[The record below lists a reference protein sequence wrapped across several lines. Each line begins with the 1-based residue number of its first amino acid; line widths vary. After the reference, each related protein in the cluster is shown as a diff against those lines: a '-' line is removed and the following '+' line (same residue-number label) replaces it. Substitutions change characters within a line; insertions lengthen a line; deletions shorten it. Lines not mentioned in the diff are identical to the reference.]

1 MHGPGGPGTERGRIG
16 RSQWGR
22 GVVDLQKDGSFGED
36 GAAAVPPPHAL
47 PPRSDHDGL
56 SLLVILLLIAGTF
69 LFLEWQAWRDVRSEI
84 SGDLDNLAQG
94 TARTLQQS
102 LARAQDDL
110 MFFSR
115 HLDAV
120 DFAKGEASDER
131 RAAQIQLWTDHLNGF
146 SDLRGFQL
154 LNANGDVVLSTAG
167 LPPSPDESGWLA
179 VLRGGAHP
187 SRRMLMSDV
196 RMDGGADAAS
206 LVLADPLYDRNGVPL
221 GAMTAVVDLTY
232 FQKIVDH
239 FGLGREGLVEVRRID
254 TGHLL
259 LRHPQDAARLN
270 RGGTGPVLARV
281 AAGELS
287 GVGDGLLAEDGI
299 SRRYAFQVVPGFPL
313 VAIASLSEG
322 DYLAAWRGQA
332 VLTGLLLA
340 GVSLL
345 MVWQFLR
352 QRRIQ
357 DVLRDANQA
366 LRRGDALLAESEQRF
381 RATFE
386 QAAVGIVHNGFDR
399 RILRV
404 NRKVCDILGYAP
416 EELIGKSY
424 LDFTHGDDATVSD
437 EAVAP
442 LLRGEKTSVT
452 WEKRFLGSRGQVV
465 WGRLTASLQRDAAG
479 VPLHFITVLEDV
491 TQRRQ
496 VEAALQAEA
505 VRYQHLLRTASDG
518 IYVVD
523 EDGALCEASE
533 SFLAMLG
540 YGAEEARGLNMRDWE
555 ADIPAA
561 AISERIRSFMSDLS
575 SVVETRHRRKDG
587 SVFDVELHVRKVVLE
602 GRRYLYASCRDVS
615 GRKQADAARERAEM
629 ELRATGARMRLVLD
643 TAAQGIV
650 GMDDEARIVFANHAA
665 AEMLGWRSA
674 DMMLSR
680 QASESLGHRLADGQ
694 SCRISKGTCAIRAT
708 LSDGEVR
715 RVADELFCGPNGVL
729 HPVEYVVAPLLVEGI
744 PVGAVVVF
752 HDISERKAMEEDLR
766 RSNAEL
772 EQFAYVASHDLRQPL
787 RMISSYLNLIERQL
801 GETLDPELKTFFGFA
816 MGGAKRMDMLI
827 LDLLDYSRVGRAH
840 PPLHPV
846 ALDEVARDAVENL
859 QVAVTEAEAAVTLEG
874 PFPTVLGDRGELTR
888 LFQNLIGNAVKY
900 RVPGR
905 PCRVSVRCLAVGRD
919 WQIAVQDNG
928 IGIDPKDYDRAFG
941 VFQRLVPK
949 SHYEGTGIG
958 LAVCRK
964 IIEHH
969 HGRIWIESKLDEG
982 SSFLFTLPMMPAEAD
997 PAGVVAAVE

>member
-1 MHGPGGPGTERGRIG
+1 M
-16 RSQWGR
+16 
-22 GVVDLQKDGSFGED
+22 VDLHKNTSFGEA
-36 GAAAVPPPHAL
+36 G
-47 PPRSDHDGL
+47 RDGL
-56 SLLVILLLIAGTF
+56 WLLAILLLIAGTF
-69 LFLEWQAWRDVRSEI
+69 AFLEWQAWRDVRSEI

-102 LARAQDDL
+102 LARTQDDL
-110 MFFSR
+110 MFFTR
-115 HLDAV
+115 HLDAA
-120 DFAKGEASDER
+120 DFRKDGGGAR
-131 RAAQIQLWTDHLNGF
+131 RAAQLQLWSDHLSGF
-146 SDLRGFQL
+146 PDLRGFRL
-154 LNANGDVVLSTAG
+154 LNAEGDVVLSTPGLAPLAETGAG
-167 LPPSPDESGWLA
+167 APSPRA
-179 VLRGGAHP
+179 GAHP
-187 SRRMLMSDV
+187 PRRMQMSDV

-206 LVLADPLYDRNGVPL
+206 LVLADPVQGPDGTLL
-221 GAMTAVVDLTY
+221 GAMTAVLDLTY
-232 FQKIVDH
+232 FQRIVDH
-239 FGLGREGLVEVRRID
+239 FGLGREGLLEVRRTD
-254 TGHLL
+254 NGHLL

-270 RGGTGPVLARV
+270 RGGTGPVMARV
-281 AAGELS
+281 AAGQMS

-332 VLTGLLLA
+332 LLTGLLLA
-340 GVSLL
+340 GLSLL
-345 MVWQFLR
+345 MGWQFLR

-357 DVLRDANQA
+357 AVLRAANQA
-366 LRRGDALLAESEQRF
+366 LRQGDTLLAESEQRF

-404 NRKVCDILGYAP
+404 NRKVCEILGYTP
-416 EELIGKSY
+416 EELTGKSY

-442 LLRGEKTSVT
+442 LLRGEKTSVS
-452 WEKRFLGSRGQVV
+452 WEKRFLGPTGRVV

-523 EDGALCEASE
+523 EAGALCEASE

-540 YGAEEARGLNMRDWE
+540 YGAEEARRLNMRDWE
-555 ADIPAA
+555 TAAAAA
-561 AISERIRSFMSDLS
+561 AIPERIRGFMSDLPC
-575 SVVETRHRRKDG
+575 VVETRHRRKDG

-650 GMDDEARIVFANHAA
+650 GMDDEARIVFANRAA
-665 AEMLGWRSA
+665 AEMLGWRGTEL
-674 DMMLSR
+674 MLSR
-680 QASESLGHRLADGQ
+680 PAAEALGHRLADGGSCQ
-694 SCRISKGTCAIRAT
+694 SSAGGCAIRAT
-708 LSDGEVR
+708 LRDGEVR
-715 RVADELFCGPNGVL
+715 RVSDEMFCGPDGVT

-787 RMISSYLNLIERQL
+787 RMISSYLNLIERHL
-801 GETLDPELKTFFGFA
+801 GDSLDPEIKTFFGFA

-827 LDLLDYSRVGRAH
+827 LDLLEYSRAGRARL
-840 PPLHPV
+840 PLQPV
-846 ALDEVARDAVENL
+846 PLDEVARDAVENL
-859 QVAVTEAEAAVTLEG
+859 QVAVAEAGAEVTLDG
-874 PFPTVLGDRGELTR
+874 LFPTVRGDRGELVR

-900 RVPGR
+900 RLPER
-905 PCRVSVRCLAVGRD
+905 PCRVWVRCKAAGGD
-919 WQIAVQDNG
+919 WLLSVQDNG
-928 IGIDPKDYDRAFG
+928 IGIDAKDYERAFG

-949 SHYEGTGIG
+949 GHYEGTGIG

-964 IIEHH
+964 IVEHH
-969 HGRIWIESKLDEG
+969 HGRIWIESKLGEG
-982 SSFLFTLPMMPAEAD
+982 STFLFTLPMLASAD
-997 PAGVVAAVE
+997 PPQVVAVPAG